1 MVSELNDTFRK
12 NLKKIMAAR
21 GLSANRLSQM
31 SSVSQ
36 VMISY
41 ILKSE
46 RGASLDT
53 VQAIAEALALPAYML
68 LVPDFNFDHD
78 PDQIESNTRLFQ
90 SLDVEQLAIV
100 REFVAFQT
108 RALGSATGAQKN
120 N

>member
-1 MVSELNDTFRK
+1 MVSELNDTFRE

-41 ILKSE
+41 ILKSS

-53 VQAIAEALALPAYML
+53 VQAIADALGLPAYMM
-68 LVPDFNFDHD
+68 LVPDFNFEHD
-78 PDQIESNTRLFQ
+78 AGDIASNTQLFQ
-90 SLDVEQLAIV
+90 NLDAEQLAVV

-108 RALGSATGAQKN
+108 GASGSALAPQKS
-120 N
+120 

>member
-1 MVSELNDTFRK
+1 MSELNDTFRK

-21 GLSANRLSQM
+21 GLSANRLSQI

-41 ILKSE
+41 ILKSS
-46 RGASLDT
+46 RGASLDS
-53 VQAIAEALALPAYML
+53 VQAIADALGLPAYMM
-68 LVPDFNFDHD
+68 LVPEFNFEHD
-78 PDQIESNTRLFQ
+78 PDEIATNTRLFQ

-108 RALGSATGAQKN
+108 RASGSDPDAQKL
-120 N
+120 

>member
-1 MVSELNDTFRK
+1 MSELNDTFRE

-41 ILKSE
+41 ILNSQ

-53 VQAIAEALALPAYML
+53 LQAIADALGLPAYML
-68 LVPDFNFDHD
+68 LVPDFNFQHD
-78 PDQIESNTRLFQ
+78 ADDIATNTRLFQ
-90 SLDVEQLAIV
+90 NLDADQLAVV
-100 REFVAFQT
+100 REFVAFQA
-108 RALGSATGAQKN
+108 RVSRSAPDAQKS
-120 N
+120 